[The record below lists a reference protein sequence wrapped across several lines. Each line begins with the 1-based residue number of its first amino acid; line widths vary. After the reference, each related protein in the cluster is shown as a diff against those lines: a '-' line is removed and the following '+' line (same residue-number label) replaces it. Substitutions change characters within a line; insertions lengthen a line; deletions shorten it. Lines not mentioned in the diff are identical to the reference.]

1 MPVDLCG
8 NVFADRAAGL
18 LTPDYT
24 TTPCPGDL
32 ISLTCTAPG
41 LDTIWNIPGRDIAVS
56 PLNTEPLIR
65 DPYTVEVITVD
76 ETGNMLTSRLSTPT
90 VDGLSIGCT
99 GLQGSV
105 GTVVIQTVGKL
116 TNQYNAGNIN
126 FVCLF
131 VQIHRFQLLTQGTPF
146 SAE

>member
-8 NVFADRAAGL
+8 NFFADRAVGSL
-18 LTPDYT
+18 SSDYT
-24 TTPCPGDL
+24 TPPCPGDL

-41 LDTIWNIPGRDIAVS
+41 LDTIWNVPNARDINIGAG
-56 PLNTEPLIR
+56 NTEPLIR

-76 ETGNMLTSRLSTPT
+76 ETGNMLTSRLSTPA

-116 TNQYNAGNIN
+116 TN
-126 FVCLF
+126 
-131 VQIHRFQLLTQGTPF
+131 
-146 SAE
+146 